1 MLFNAK
7 TETAKISTSELL
19 RLKIALYQKTVE
31 QTLVDLCLL
40 LALLQNGQSIHLVS
54 TKSKQ
59 RRCASL
65 FSVEAMVKHY
75 QVYKD
80 SWAAV
85 VTNNHSG
92 GSTMCCSSFLS
103 NIGLH

>member
-1 MLFNAK
+1 MVGNFHVVQTFAFFTGMLFNAK

-19 RLKIALYQKTVE
+19 HLKIALYQKTAE

-40 LALLQNGQSIHLVS
+40 LALLQNGQSMHLVS
-54 TKSKQ
+54 TKNKQ

-65 FSVEAMVKHY
+65 FSFE
-75 QVYKD
+75 
-80 SWAAV
+80 
-85 VTNNHSG
+85 G
-92 GSTMCCSSFLS
+92 